1 MIIWI
6 ASYPKSGN
14 TWVRAMIAA
23 LLYSEDGVFKFNQL
37 SKIPRYP
44 DKRYFENFTEKYDD
58 LHEIKKYWLASQER
72 INLSNE
78 TNFFK
83 THHMNCR
90 IENYNFTNN
99 ENTLATIYVVR
110 DPRNVVSS
118 VSNYFSLPINE
129 SKNYLLTPRM
139 LGRSFW
145 NPSER
150 EARSLLGTWKDN
162 YRSWTADRR
171 NLLILK
177 YEDLVNNTTKEL
189 NNIIFFLKKFIDINT
204 NDFKNKNIIKSTSFE
219 NLEKL
224 ESEGKFNEAAFNK
237 TKNQVVKFFN
247 LGPKNT
253 WENILEKSIQKELE
267 QNFKSEMEELNYL

>member
-162 YRSWTADRR
+162 YRSWYR
-171 NLLILK
+171 
-177 YEDLVNNTTKEL
+177 
-189 NNIIFFLKKFIDINT
+189 F
-204 NDFKNKNIIKSTSFE
+204 
-219 NLEKL
+219 
-224 ESEGKFNEAAFNK
+224 
-237 TKNQVVKFFN
+237 
-247 LGPKNT
+247 
-253 WENILEKSIQKELE
+253 W
-267 QNFKSEMEELNYL
+267 

>member
-72 INLSNE
+72 INLGNE

-99 ENTLATIYVVR
+99 ENTLATIYIVR

-162 YRSWTADRR
+162 YRSWTANRR

-237 TKNQVVKFFN
+237 TKNQAVKFFN

>member
-99 ENTLATIYVVR
+99 ENTLATIYIVR

-237 TKNQVVKFFN
+237 TKNRVVKFFN

>member
-99 ENTLATIYVVR
+99 ENTLATIYIVR

-162 YRSWTADRR
+162 YRSWTANRR

-237 TKNQVVKFFN
+237 TKNQAVKFFN

>member
-72 INLSNE
+72 INLGDE

-99 ENTLATIYVVR
+99 ENTLATIYIVR

-162 YRSWTADRR
+162 YRSWTANRR

-237 TKNQVVKFFN
+237 TKNQAVKFFN

>member
-72 INLSNE
+72 INLGNE

-99 ENTLATIYVVR
+99 ENTLATIYIVR

-189 NNIIFFLKKFIDINT
+189 NNIIFFLKKFIDIN
-204 NDFKNKNIIKSTSFE
+204 
-219 NLEKL
+219 LEKL

-237 TKNQVVKFFN
+237 TKNQAVKFFN

>member
-72 INLSNE
+72 INLGNE

-90 IENYNFTNN
+90 I
-99 ENTLATIYVVR
+99 
-110 DPRNVVSS
+110 
-118 VSNYFSLPINE
+118 
-129 SKNYLLTPRM
+129 
-139 LGRSFW
+139 
-145 NPSER
+145 
-150 EARSLLGTWKDN
+150 
-162 YRSWTADRR
+162 
-171 NLLILK
+171 
-177 YEDLVNNTTKEL
+177 
-189 NNIIFFLKKFIDINT
+189 
-204 NDFKNKNIIKSTSFE
+204 
-219 NLEKL
+219 
-224 ESEGKFNEAAFNK
+224 
-237 TKNQVVKFFN
+237 
-247 LGPKNT
+247 
-253 WENILEKSIQKELE
+253 
-267 QNFKSEMEELNYL
+267 

>member
-237 TKNQVVKFFN
+237 TKNQAVKFFN

>member
-72 INLSNE
+72 INHGDE

-99 ENTLATIYVVR
+99 ENTLATIYIVR

-162 YRSWTADRR
+162 YRSWTANRR

-237 TKNQVVKFFN
+237 TKNQAVKFFN

>member
-72 INLSNE
+72 INLGNE

-162 YRSWTADRR
+162 YRSWTANRR

-237 TKNQVVKFFN
+237 TKNQAVKFFN

>member
-72 INLSNE
+72 INLGNE

-118 VSNYFSLPINE
+118 VSNHFSLPINE
-129 SKNYLLTPRM
+129 SKNYLLTPRI

-145 NPSER
+145 SPSER
-150 EARSLLGTWKDN
+150 EAKSLLGTWKDN
-162 YRSWTADRR
+162 YRSWTSDRR

-237 TKNQVVKFFN
+237 TKNQAVKFFN